1 MDVSAVMH
9 ASDDFLQQLG
19 LEKAGD
25 RLSLKAFCARECA
38 TDDKSGE
45 SEEPKAKKRTLLES
59 FLCKKS
65 KRPKS
70 AGDLS
75 SKKAVEKS
83 RKIQLGWKHFKDHAQ
98 GFVLVPLG
106 RDPNN
111 LYAYNIK
118 PDRFDTRGQS
128 IVLPKR

>member
-59 FLCKKS
+59 FLRKKS

-83 RKIQLGWKHFKDHAQ
+83 VKFSWDGNTLKIMHKDLFLSHWLREE
-98 GFVLVPLG
+98 GP
-106 RDPNN
+106 
-111 LYAYNIK
+111 K
-118 PDRFDTRGQS
+118 QS
-128 IVLPKR
+128 LCLQHQTG